1 MNQSSVLPLANNATT
16 GLHPAMS
23 EMKNLHDNGKLM
35 IVQGVYPNPSF
46 SHFRATDIW
55 FTASNSNQ
63 TLDSGWL
70 GRSLDTIYPN
80 FPIYLIAPCRIH
92 WLFK

>member
-1 MNQSSVLPLANNATT
+1 
-16 GLHPAMS
+16 MS
-23 EMKNLHDNGKLM
+23 EMKNDNG
-35 IVQGVYPNPSF
+35 INDCSGVLSQLSF

-70 GRSLDTIYPN
+70 DDR
-80 FPIYLIAPCRIH
+80 
-92 WLFK
+92 

>member
-1 MNQSSVLPLANNATT
+1 
-16 GLHPAMS
+16 MS

-35 IVQGVYPNPSF
+35 IVLSHPNSSF

-70 GRSLDTIYPN
+70 DDR
-80 FPIYLIAPCRIH
+80 
-92 WLFK
+92 